1 MAPPLSLGHC
11 PLQGTKNMNGAAH
24 DTTGRFDA
32 LDGWRGVCACFV
44 VLFHFHGWGPLY
56 TSSFVRD
63 SYLFV
68 DFFFVLSGFVIA
80 WNYGNRLS
88 TWPEMKRFLILR
100 LGRVYPLHL
109 FMLLCFLAYETARS
123 VFALHHPGVSETFAG
138 ATEPGAIMSNLLLVQ
153 SLHVH
158 DMLTWNVPSWSISTE
173 YWTYFV
179 FALVSLCF
187 GLRNTLLLAVAIVA
201 PLLIARVSTT
211 GMNITYD
218 WGLVRCIFGFALG
231 VACSRIYRRWP
242 TVMHGAS
249 QAQMTLLEL
258 LVILAVV
265 LFVCEAGMTGLSIL
279 APFLFAA
286 AVLVFAAEGGW
297 VSGLFRTRALRWLGT
312 VSYSIYMTHY
322 LLVVLVP
329 TFFKH
334 ALHRDYSA
342 MMPIP
347 GEKAVEVFGRN
358 DLEGTLF
365 YLAVLAL
372 TLVVSGFTYRW
383 IEKPGR
389 DWSRRWAARP
399 AVTERAD
406 PAVKAEAA
414 PSVASR
420 VGPAQ

>member
-1 MAPPLSLGHC
+1 
-11 PLQGTKNMNGAAH
+11 
-24 DTTGRFDA
+24 
-32 LDGWRGVCACFV
+32 VCACFV

-80 WNYGNRLS
+80 WNYGGRLS
-88 TWPEMKRFLILR
+88 SWPEMKRFLILR

-109 FMLLCFLAYETARS
+109 FMLVCFLAYETARS
-123 VFALHHPGVSETFAG
+123 IFALHHPGVSATFSG
-138 ATEPGAIMSNLLLVQ
+138 ITDPSAILSNLLLVQ

-158 DMLTWNVPSWSISTE
+158 DVLTWNVPSWSISTE

-179 FALVSLCF
+179 FAAVSLCF
-187 GLRNTLLLAVAIVA
+187 GLRNAMLMAVAVLA

-211 GMNITYD
+211 GMNVTYD

-231 VACSRIYRRWP
+231 VACARIYRRWP
-242 TVMHGAS
+242 TVMHEGNR
-249 QAQMTLLEL
+249 AQMTALEL
-258 LVILAVV
+258 LVVLAVV
-265 LFVCEAGMTGLSIL
+265 LFVCAAGMTPLSIL

-297 VSGLFRTRALRWLGT
+297 VSSLFRSRALRWLGM

-322 LLVVLVP
+322 FLVVIVP

-334 ALHRDYSA
+334 ALRHDYTA

-347 GEKAVEVFGRN
+347 GEQPVEVFGRN

-365 YLAVLAL
+365 YLAVLGL

-383 IEKPGR
+383 IERPGR

-399 AVTERAD
+399 APTAKAE
-406 PAVKAEAA
+406 PSVKAEAA
-414 PSVASR
+414 PSAGSR
-420 VGPAQ
+420 IGPAQ

>member
-1 MAPPLSLGHC
+1 MAAPLSLRHC
-11 PLQGTKNMNGAAH
+11 PLQERQNMQGAMQ
-24 DTTGRFDA
+24 DTQGRFDA

-80 WNYGNRLS
+80 WNYGDRLAS
-88 TWPEMKRFLILR
+88 WPEMKRFLILR

-109 FMLLCFLAYETARS
+109 FMLFCFLAYETARS
-123 VFALHHPGVSETFAG
+123 FFALHHPGVSPTFTG
-138 ATEPGAIMSNLLLVQ
+138 ITDPGAVLSNLVLVQ

-158 DMLTWNVPSWSISTE
+158 DVLTWNIPSWSISTE

-179 FALVSLCF
+179 FALVSVCF
-187 GLRNTLLLAVAIVA
+187 GLRNAMLLAVAIVA

-231 VACSRIYRRWP
+231 VACCRIYRRWP
-242 TVMHGAS
+242 AVMHAAS
-249 QAQMTLLEL
+249 RAQMTTLEL
-258 LVILAVV
+258 LVVLAVV
-265 LFVCEAGMTGLSIL
+265 LFVCQAGTGGLSIL

-297 VSGLFRTRALRWLGT
+297 VSGLFRSRPLRWLGT

-322 LLVVLVP
+322 FLVVLVP
-329 TFFKH
+329 TVFKH
-334 ALHRDYSA
+334 GLHRDYSA
-342 MMPIP
+342 LMPVP
-347 GEKAVEVFGRN
+347 GEAPIEVFGRN
-358 DLEGTLF
+358 DLEGTSF
-365 YLAVLAL
+365 YLLVLAL
-372 TLVVSGFTYRW
+372 TLILSAFTYRW

-389 DWSRRWAARP
+389 DWSRRWVGRP
-399 AVTERAD
+399 AAPPQAESVPAAASRAD
-406 PAVKAEAA
+406 PA
-414 PSVASR
+414 R
-420 VGPAQ
+420 

>member
-1 MAPPLSLGHC
+1 M
-11 PLQGTKNMNGAAH
+11 QGATQ

-80 WNYGNRLS
+80 WNYGDRLAS
-88 TWPEMKRFLILR
+88 WPEMKRFLILR

-109 FMLLCFLAYETARS
+109 FMLFCFLAYETART
-123 VFALHHPGVSETFAG
+123 FYGLHHPGVSATFTGFTDSG
-138 ATEPGAIMSNLLLVQ
+138 AVLSNLVLVQ

-158 DMLTWNVPSWSISTE
+158 DVLTWNVPSWSISTE

-179 FALVSLCF
+179 FALVSVCF
-187 GLRNTLLLAVAIVA
+187 GLRNATLLAVAIVA

-218 WGLVRCIFGFALG
+218 WGLVRCVFGFALG
-231 VACSRIYRRWP
+231 VACCRFYRRWP
-242 TVMHGAS
+242 AAMHGAS
-249 QAQMTLLEL
+249 RTQMTALEL
-258 LVILAVV
+258 LVVLAVV
-265 LFVCEAGMTGLSIL
+265 LFVCEAGTGGLSVL
-279 APFLFAA
+279 APFLFAV

-297 VSGLFRTRALRWLGT
+297 VSGLFRSRPLRWLGT

-322 LLVVLVP
+322 FLVILVP
-329 TFFKH
+329 TIFKH
-334 ALHRDYSA
+334 GLHRDYSA
-342 MMPIP
+342 VMPVP
-347 GEKAVEVFGRN
+347 GEAPVEVFGRN

-365 YLAVLAL
+365 YLVVLGL
-372 TLVVSGFTYRW
+372 TLVLSAFTYRW

-389 DWSRRWAARP
+389 DWSRRWAGRP
-399 AVTERAD
+399 AAAAMAEPVSTTASRAD
-406 PAVKAEAA
+406 PA
-414 PSVASR
+414 R
-420 VGPAQ
+420 

>member
-1 MAPPLSLGHC
+1 MQSA
-11 PLQGTKNMNGAAH
+11 TH

-80 WNYGNRLS
+80 WNYGDRLA
-88 TWPEMKRFLILR
+88 TWPEMKRFLVLR

-109 FMLLCFLAYETARS
+109 FMLFCFLVYETARS
-123 VFALHHPGVSETFAG
+123 FYALHHPGVSATF
-138 ATEPGAIMSNLLLVQ
+138 TSITDPSAILSNLVLVQ

-158 DMLTWNVPSWSISTE
+158 DVLTWNVPSWSISTE

-179 FALVSLCF
+179 FALVSVCF
-187 GLRNTLLLAVAIVA
+187 GLRNALLLAVAIVA
-201 PLLIARVSTT
+201 PLLIARVSIT
-211 GMNITYD
+211 GMNVTYD

-231 VACSRIYRRWP
+231 VACCRIYRRWP
-242 TVMHGAS
+242 GVIHAAS
-249 QAQMTLLEL
+249 RTQMTTLEL
-258 LVILAVV
+258 LVVLAVV
-265 LFVCEAGMTGLSIL
+265 LFVCEAGLTGLSIL
-279 APFLFAA
+279 APFLFAV

-297 VSGLFRTRALRWLGT
+297 VSGLFRSRALRWLGT

-322 LLVVLVP
+322 FLVVMVP

-334 ALHRDYSA
+334 GLHRDYSA
-342 MMPIP
+342 LMPVA
-347 GEKAVEVFGRN
+347 GEPAVEVFGRN
-358 DLEGTLF
+358 DLEGTFF
-365 YLAVLAL
+365 YLLVLAL
-372 TLVVSGFTYRW
+372 TLLVSGFTYRW

-389 DWSRRWAARP
+389 DWSRRWAGRP
-399 AVTERAD
+399 AVASESGSA
-406 PAVKAEAA
+406 PAAG
-414 PSVASR
+414 SR

>member
-1 MAPPLSLGHC
+1 M
-11 PLQGTKNMNGAAH
+11 QGATQ

-56 TSSFVRD
+56 TSSFVRN

-80 WNYGNRLS
+80 WNYGDRLS
-88 TWPEMKRFLILR
+88 SWPEMKRFLILR

-109 FMLLCFLAYETARS
+109 FMLFCFLAYETARS
-123 VFALHHPGVSETFAG
+123 LYALHHPGVSATFSG
-138 ATEPGAIMSNLLLVQ
+138 FTEPGAVLSNLVLVQ

-158 DMLTWNVPSWSISTE
+158 DLLTWNVPSWSISTE

-179 FALVSLCF
+179 FALVSVCF
-187 GLRNTLLLAVAIVA
+187 GLRNTMLLAVAIVA
-201 PLLIARVSTT
+201 PLLIARVSAT

-231 VACSRIYRRWP
+231 VACCRFYRRWP
-242 TVMHGAS
+242 AAMHEAS
-249 QAQMTLLEL
+249 RAQMTTLEL
-258 LVILAVV
+258 LVVLAVV
-265 LFVCEAGMTGLSIL
+265 LFVCEAGTGGLSIL

-297 VSGLFRTRALRWLGT
+297 VSGLFRSRPLRWLGT

-322 LLVVLVP
+322 FLVILVP
-329 TFFKH
+329 TIVKH
-334 ALHRDYSA
+334 GLHRDYSA
-342 MMPIP
+342 WMPVP
-347 GEKAVEVFGRN
+347 GDAPVEVFGRD
-358 DLEGTLF
+358 DLEGTFF
-365 YLAVLAL
+365 YLLVLGL
-372 TLVVSGFTYRW
+372 TLFLSAFTYRW

-389 DWSRRWAARP
+389 DWSRRWAGRP
-399 AVTERAD
+399 AVAAAAEPVAHAASHAD
-406 PAVKAEAA
+406 PA
-414 PSVASR
+414 R
-420 VGPAQ
+420 